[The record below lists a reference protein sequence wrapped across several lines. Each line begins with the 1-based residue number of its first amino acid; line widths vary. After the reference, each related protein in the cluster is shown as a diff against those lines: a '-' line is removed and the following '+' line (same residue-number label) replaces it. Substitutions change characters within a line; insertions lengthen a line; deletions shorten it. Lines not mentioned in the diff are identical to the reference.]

1 MTMTIE
7 ELEFTTLEIVAYAG
21 DARSKYIQALNFANE
36 GKFDEAENLIK
47 EASEFIDEAHKTQT
61 KMIQMEAAGEKI
73 PMSFLTVRAQDHL
86 MTVMLLRD
94 MVQNFINLYKK
105 VN

>member
-1 MTMTIE
+1 MTMTTE

-21 DARSKYIQALNFANE
+21 DARSKYIQALNLANDGNFE
-36 GKFDEAENLIK
+36 EAENLIK

-73 PMSFLTVRAQDHL
+73 QMSFLTVHAQDHL

-105 VN
+105 IN